1 MNLFKTKA
9 MRWWEIGLIKWA
21 VLFFGIAIGANWPN
35 LFGPYKLALLL
46 VGVLVGLYALYLWL
60 KE

>member
-1 MNLFKTKA
+1 MNLFKTKS
-9 MRWWEIGLIKWA
+9 MHWWELGLIKFVA
-21 VLFFGIAIGANWPN
+21 LCFGVAIGANWPD

-46 VGVLVGLYALYLWL
+46 VGGVVGLCAFYLWL